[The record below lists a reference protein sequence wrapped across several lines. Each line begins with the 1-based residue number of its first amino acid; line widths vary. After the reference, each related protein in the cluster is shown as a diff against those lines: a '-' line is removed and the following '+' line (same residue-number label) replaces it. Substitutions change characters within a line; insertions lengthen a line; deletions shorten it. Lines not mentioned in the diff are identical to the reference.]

1 MVTERRR
8 DERIYYE
15 RPELIS
21 VEIEIDAPSNK
32 KRYSLNVL
40 DSSKYGLGVIV
51 PPDKADILRYLKT
64 GTKIKKM
71 RFFAKN
77 SMIDVKGTVVHVTKI
92 KKGRFDGSY
101 LVGIESQDIIEAGG

>member
-1 MVTERRR
+1 MTVERRR
-8 DERIYYE
+8 DQRIYYE

-21 VEIEIDAPSNK
+21 VEIEIDTPNGR

-51 PPDKADILRYLKT
+51 PPEKSEILKYLRP

-77 SMIDVKGTVVHVTKI
+77 AMIDVKGTVIHVTKI
-92 KKGRFDGSY
+92 KKGRFQDSY
-101 LVGIESQDIIEAGG
+101 LVGIESQDIIDAGT

>member
-1 MVTERRR
+1 MINDRRR

-21 VEIEIDAPSNK
+21 VEIEIDDQSGK
-32 KRYSLNVL
+32 KRKYSLNVF

-51 PPDKADILRYLKT
+51 PPEKFEILKHLKP

-71 RFFAKN
+71 RL
-77 SMIDVKGTVVHVTKI
+77 S
-92 KKGRFDGSY
+92 
-101 LVGIESQDIIEAGG
+101 